1 MVDTHTLNDLAPLIS
16 KRSLAR
22 AMHSRGY
29 EIKVIREK
37 LGLPALIV
45 IQTIDRL
52 GPLEVPITSAE
63 LDRLADLV
71 KHHDDL
77 TNEEHLEV
85 LTLRDFS
92 MLKDDELLKTYEEL
106 QSRFA
111 ALDRKK
117 TTFSEAQEWLKA
129 IGSCRKEVTQRGMQ
143 LD

>member
-1 MVDTHTLNDLAPLIS
+1 MVDTHMLKDLAPLIS

-29 EIKVIREK
+29 EIKDIREK

-45 IQTIDRL
+45 VQTIHRF
-52 GPLEVPITSAE
+52 GPLEVPITSVD
-63 LDRLADLV
+63 LDSLAKLV
-71 KHHDDL
+71 KDHDDL

-85 LTLRDFS
+85 LTFNDFS
-92 MLKDDELLKTYEEL
+92 MLKDDELLNTYEEL

-129 IGSCRKEVTQRGMQ
+129 IGSCRKEIEQREIQ

>member
-1 MVDTHTLNDLAPLIS
+1 MADTHIFKDLAPLIS

-45 IQTIDRL
+45 LQTINRF

-63 LDRLADLV
+63 LDSLANLV
-71 KHHDDL
+71 KNHDDL
-77 TNEEHLEV
+77 TNEEHLAV

-117 TTFSEAQEWLKA
+117 TTFSEAQDWLKA
-129 IGSCRKEVTQRGMQ
+129 IGSCRKEVKQRKIQ